1 MTQNSALLL
10 TKPTHPAPVTA
21 GRPLIGNMLDL
32 RRDRL
37 GFIQRLA
44 AEGPVVRFRLA
55 NFDIY
60 HVSRPKAVPLILQE
74 IAPGSHA

>member
-32 RRDRL
+32 R
-37 GFIQRLA
+37 
-44 AEGPVVRFRLA
+44 
-55 NFDIY
+55 
-60 HVSRPKAVPLILQE
+60 PKAVPLILQE